1 MTKKAYAF
9 WKFVVAVIALAVLV
23 GGCSRE
29 GGNPNAPS
37 STNPIQPPPDLSQ
50 YDSFYEPV
58 NLSEDNI
65 GLTLQFLK
73 GTMSPPPGSIIT
85 PVPMNIPQNP
95 CPERCLQFRAKVSF
109 AALPA
114 NVSSNYAADVRLYF
128 STNGIRADSFFGTG
142 YMNGITS
149 TEFGNMGQ
157 VPFFKVPTLFIAEW
171 NYRIPHLSTNGWVIE
186 EKKGTKDL
194 PTYYSTR

>member
-1 MTKKAYAF
+1 MTKKASAF
-9 WKFVVAVIALAVLV
+9 WKFFVAVITFAVLV
-23 GGCSRE
+23 GGCRE

-37 STNPIQPPPDLSQ
+37 STSPIQPPSDLSK

-73 GTMSPPPGSIIT
+73 GTVSPPPGSIIT
-85 PVPMNIPQNP
+85 PVPLNIPQNP

-109 AALPA
+109 AALPV
-114 NVSSNYAADVRLYF
+114 NVSQGFVGEVRLYF
-128 STNGIRADSFFGTG
+128 STDGIHADSPFGIG
-142 YMNGITS
+142 YMNGTTS

-157 VPFFKVPTLFIAEW
+157 VPFFNVPTLFISEW
-171 NYRIPHLSTNGWVIE
+171 NYRVSHLTVSGWVTE
-186 EKKGTKDL
+186 EKKGVKSL
-194 PTYYSTR
+194 PTYYLTR